1 MPRPDKHVFVCLNTR
16 PPGHPKGSCTERG
29 SEGLLMELKRLME
42 ERQAYGRVAITR
54 SGCLGPCE
62 LGPTLLVYPE
72 GIMYVGVQASD
83 IEEIFDRHLIGGEPV
98 ERLLAPAEIWG

>member
-54 SGCLGPCE
+54 SGCFGPCE

-98 ERLLAPAEIWG
+98 ERLLAPAEIWS

>member
-16 PPGHPKGSCTERG
+16 PPGHPKGSCTERR

-98 ERLLAPAEIWG
+98 ERLLAPAEIWS

>member
-98 ERLLAPAEIWG
+98 ERLLAPAEIWS